1 MNLNLPILPQLQG
14 CQNILVTGIGGGYDI
29 FCGLPIYF
37 ALQQQGFNVHLAN
50 YSFADIKHCSVGE
63 RLSPNLVGVRAS
75 EELISPYFPEYYLS
89 QWFAQARGQQ
99 VPIWAF
105 EKTGVEPLAEGYALL
120 QQRLQFDAVVLV
132 DGGVDSLARGDE
144 AEAGTLVEDA
154 ISLAAV
160 RRLAPGLKACVLA
173 CVGLGA
179 ERDLTHA
186 HIFENM
192 AALARE
198 GAFLGSCSLTAQM
211 PARIC
216 MNRCMNRRCRSA
228 GPALSRPQRHQFQ
241 HRVGRE
247 RRIWRLPPHAQ
258 NPRQPAVDFAADAHL
273 LVLQLRSRGPAQP
286 GAGRH

>member
-14 CQNILVTGIGGGYDI
+14 CQKILVTGIDGGYDI
-29 FCGLPIYF
+29 FCGLPFYF
-37 ALQQQGFNVHLAN
+37 ALQQQAFNVHLAN
-50 YSFADIKHCSVGE
+50 YSFADIQNCSVGE
-63 RLSPNLVGVRAS
+63 RLSPNLVGVRAD

-89 QWFAQARGQQ
+89 QWFAHARGQQ

-105 EKTGVEPLAEGYALL
+105 QKTGVQPLAEGYALL

-192 AALARE
+192 AVLACE
-198 GAFLGSCSLTAQM
+198 GAFLGSRTVGSGLAF
-211 PARIC
+211 AKYRAKG
-216 MNRCMNRRCRSA
+216 S
-228 GPALSRPQRHQFQ
+228 SS
-241 HRVGRE
+241 HRVKS
-247 RRIWRLPPHAQ
+247 RLLRAT
-258 NPRQPAVDFAADAHL
+258 VAATGN
-273 LVLQLRSRGPAQP
+273 S
-286 GAGRH
+286 